1 MAIATTLAIQADAP
15 IPTWFGVGGRADALV
30 KVKSEDDV
38 RRGLEVDA
46 SARVLGDGANL
57 LVDDDG
63 VGGVVLSMCTFA
75 GVEMHDDGRVIAEAG
90 AGLPGLVV
98 ESVRAGLGGL
108 EGLAGI
114 PATIGGAVKMN
125 AGGTFGQIADAVA
138 RVHGVSRDGRAVTL
152 ERSEIAF
159 GYRTSGL
166 HGLVVTRVE
175 LDLKPGNAEALR
187 TQMKRVMA
195 YKKDSQPMG
204 ANSAGCCFK
213 NPTLTHDLKVDDGP
227 QMAHAGDR
235 VSAGMLIDKA
245 GLKGLRVRGAMVSE
259 RHGNFLVPDSDAK
272 ARDIIE
278 LMELVERRVLERF
291 GVRLEREVVVWRRG

>member
-1 MAIATTLAIQADAP
+1 MATATTLAIQANAP
-15 IPTWFGVGGRADALV
+15 IPTWFGVGGGADALV
-30 KVKSEDDV
+30 LVKSEDDV
-38 RRGLEVDA
+38 RRGLEADA
-46 SARVLGDGANL
+46 EVRVLGDGANL

-63 VGGVVLSMCTFA
+63 VGGVVLSMGKFA
-75 GVEMHDDGRVIAEAG
+75 GVEMHTDGRVIAEAG

-114 PATIGGAVKMN
+114 PATIGGAVMMN

-138 RVHGVSRDGRAVTL
+138 RVHGFSRDGRAVTL
-152 ERSEIAF
+152 ERGEIAF

-166 HGLVVTRVE
+166 SGLVVTRVE
-175 LDLKPGNAEALR
+175 LALRPGNAEALR

-213 NPTLTHDLKVDDGP
+213 NPTLAHDLRVDDGP
-227 QMAHAGDR
+227 LMAHAGDR

-245 GLKGLRVRGAMVSE
+245 GLKGQRVRGAMVSE
-259 RHGNFLVPDSDAK
+259 RHGNFLVPESVTK